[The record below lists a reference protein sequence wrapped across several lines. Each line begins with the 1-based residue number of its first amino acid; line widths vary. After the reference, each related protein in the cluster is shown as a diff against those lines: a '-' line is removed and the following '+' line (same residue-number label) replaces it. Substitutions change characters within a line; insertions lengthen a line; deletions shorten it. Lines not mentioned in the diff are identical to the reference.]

1 MATQPNDG
9 SRRVTA
15 QVQETAE
22 ELMERAGETARSRID
37 DGKQQAAREL
47 NSVAHALRN
56 CGTDLESDRTALLAP
71 YVNRVADQ
79 VERFSR
85 YIDTHSPQDIARNVE
100 GFARRNPAVFLG
112 GCFALGMVAARFL
125 KSSRSDLP
133 VPMDYYRSAE
143 LAGYTPQTARPTY
156 DGEGSSYSEPLSGG
170 DNARGYEYGH
180 GRARND

>member
-9 SRRVTA
+9 SDGVTA
-15 QVQETAE
+15 QVQQKAE
-22 ELMERAGETARSRID
+22 ELMERAGESARTRID

-56 CGTDLESDRTALLAP
+56 CGTDLESDRTALLTP
-71 YVNRVADQ
+71 YVNRVADE

-85 YIDTHSPQDIARNVE
+85 YIDSHSPQDIARNVE

-125 KSSRSDLP
+125 KSSRPDLP
-133 VPMDYYRSAE
+133 VPLDYYRSPDW
-143 LAGYTPQTARPTY
+143 AGYTPQPVRPPY
-156 DGEGSSYSEPLSGG
+156 DAEGSVYSEPVSSGRQC
-170 DNARGYEYGH
+170 ARL
-180 GRARND
+180 RVWSRPRP